1 MTATPDP
8 TALDRFVYS
17 QQPGYDEITTRTA
30 FAGAVPLKTIVIYCY
45 DPRAA
50 AIPAELA
57 KLWPDETY
65 PGGLILDEHGH
76 KVGSTAT
83 IFPIVVAGGRATD
96 VLRSITIGHHLF
108 GLQNVVVVHHTN
120 CGTSSFTPQGL
131 FDAYRTEQGSDL
143 SDICDSDSLAIG
155 HLETSLHYD
164 VDLLRTSAAVPA
176 TARIFGM
183 VFDIASNEFTVL
195 IPHDRIGALDGRT
208 VVDSVTTRPTAQTT
222 RYCTGGL
229 SRFERSC
236 LDRLERGVLVSS
248 TCESP
253 PGRSSVPSPGAVSAG
268 DRCGP
273 AGARCWGVRRRRR
286 SGWLR

>member
-17 QQPGYDEITTRTA
+17 QQPGYDETATRAA

-65 PGGLILDEHGH
+65 PGDLILDDRGH

-96 VLRSITIGHHLF
+96 ALRSITIGHHLF

-131 FDAYRTEQGSDL
+131 LDAYRTEQGSDL
-143 SDICDSDSLAIG
+143 SDTY
-155 HLETSLHYD
+155 E
-164 VDLLRTSAAVPA
+164 LRQPRNRPS
-176 TARIFGM
+176 R
-183 VFDIASNEFTVL
+183 N
-195 IPHDRIGALDGRT
+195 
-208 VVDSVTTRPTAQTT
+208 VT
-222 RYCTGGL
+222 
-229 SRFERSC
+229 
-236 LDRLERGVLVSS
+236 RL
-248 TCESP
+248 
-253 PGRSSVPSPGAVSAG
+253 
-268 DRCGP
+268 
-273 AGARCWGVRRRRR
+273 
-286 SGWLR
+286 